1 MNGAGGSGL
10 LAAQCRRDG
19 DRDGFSDRLGW
30 VWEIVADSAAW
41 RPASHRPSQTC
52 DTAAPPQI
60 PDAGG

>member
-41 RPASHRPSQTC
+41 RPASPSSQSDSDRRRPRRSEL
-52 DTAAPPQI
+52 AA
-60 PDAGG
+60 